1 MQVCKAFYKVTLKQF
16 KSISLYF
23 IIFAVLTIM
32 LTNMGQKQIES
43 GFQQEEIKLSVIDRS
58 HSNSS
63 RALTEYLDKTQKLVS
78 LKDDK
83 ATWADELFFR
93 NTEYIL
99 IIPEDFEEKL
109 AAGENELLSNY
120 KLPNSISG
128 NYIDNQ
134 LNQFLS
140 TVSAY
145 LKAGY
150 SYDDAFTKAE
160 ETLAVSGEVTM
171 LGQQKS
177 DQTSQPAHYYFFQY
191 LPYIFICMIINGL
204 GPVLV
209 IFRKKELKDR
219 MNCSCLSLTS
229 KNVQLIAGSLLFSLF
244 IWLLFM
250 ILGVITY
257 SDILFTKEWNL
268 LMLNSIV
275 FMMLTICLTY
285 LICHF
290 AKNYNILNLV
300 SNVIGLGS
308 SFLCGVFV
316 PLNMLSDKVVSIGK
330 FLPAYWYI
338 KAMEYVKTDNMTKY
352 LNCLFVQLFFMAA
365 FFCCALVISKS
376 QQKEQ

>member
-1 MQVCKAFYKVTLKQF
+1 
-16 KSISLYF
+16 
-23 IIFAVLTIM
+23 
-32 LTNMGQKQIES
+32 
-43 GFQQEEIKLSVIDRS
+43 
-58 HSNSS
+58 
-63 RALTEYLDKTQKLVS
+63 
-78 LKDDK
+78 
-83 ATWADELFFR
+83 
-93 NTEYIL
+93 
-99 IIPEDFEEKL
+99 
-109 AAGENELLSNY
+109 
-120 KLPNSISG
+120 
-128 NYIDNQ
+128 
-134 LNQFLS
+134 
-140 TVSAY
+140 
-145 LKAGY
+145 
-150 SYDDAFTKAE
+150 
-160 ETLAVSGEVTM
+160 M

-352 LNCLFVQLFFMAA
+352 LNCLFVQLFFIAA